1 MEIAESAGNRLK
13 EFMNLLTS
21 EILQK
26 FKTDI
31 TAPSGVFTCLKS
43 LSTEV
48 PIPELQLILHVAE
61 HQPVKKNLVVRTFVT
76 SMGYSTVYRKLN
88 KLIDCGIVKEVDG
101 LLRLGEKYASISVLG
116 QLQHV

>member
-1 MEIAESAGNRLK
+1 MEIAEDAGNRLK

-31 TAPSGVFTCLKS
+31 PAPSGIFTCLKS
-43 LSTEV
+43 LAMEI
-48 PIPELQLILHVAE
+48 PIPELQLVLHVGE

-76 SMGYSTVYRKLN
+76 SLGYSTVYRKLN
-88 KLIDCGIVKEVDG
+88 KLVEYGIVKDVDG
-101 LLRLGEKYASISVLG
+101 KLSLAEKYAAISLLG
-116 QLQHV
+116 QIQHV